1 MFLIKRNAKTKLKSN
16 QIKGGIYM
24 EEKLIS
30 AIKESKII
38 YDEDKLLAVLN
49 YAKDIYKDVLR
60 YTGQTYLEHSL
71 GVAIEVI
78 LLRLDENSIYASI
91 LHEVTR
97 FDVDMNDI
105 TLKFGEEVTTL
116 IKGID
121 RLSYLNY
128 ANNDKLDINILR
140 KMFMAIAKDVRVIL
154 IKLADRLYN
163 MRKADEMQEDFR
175 ILKAKE
181 TLEIY
186 SPIAHRL
193 RYFTY

>member
-1 MFLIKRNAKTKLKSN
+1 
-16 QIKGGIYM
+16 M
-24 EEKLIS
+24 EENLI
-30 AIKESKII
+30 AAVNESKISC
-38 YDEDKLLAVLN
+38 EKGKLQAVIN
-49 YAKDIYKDVLR
+49 YAKDIYKDELR
-60 YTGQTYLEHSL
+60 YTRQSYLEHTL
-71 GVAIEVI
+71 GVATEVA
-78 LLRLDENSIYASI
+78 LLKLDENSIYASI
-91 LHEVTR
+91 LHEVVK
-97 FDVDMNDI
+97 FNVDMKDI
-105 TLKFGEEVTTL
+105 TLNFGEEVTNL
-116 IKGID
+116 IKGVS

-128 ANNDKLDINILR
+128 ANNDKLDVNILR

-186 SPIAHRL
+186 SPIANRL

>member
-1 MFLIKRNAKTKLKSN
+1 V
-16 QIKGGIYM
+16 
-24 EEKLIS
+24 EEKLIA
-30 AIKESKII
+30 AIKENKII
-38 YDEDKLLAVLN
+38 CEDGKLQAVIN
-49 YAKDIYKDVLR
+49 YAKDIYKDELR
-60 YTGQTYLEHSL
+60 YTGQTYLEHTI
-71 GVAIEVI
+71 GVATEVA

-91 LHEVTR
+91 LHEVIK
-97 FDVDMNDI
+97 FNVDMNEI
-105 TLKFGEEVTTL
+105 TLKFGEEVATL
-116 IKGID
+116 IKGVA

-128 ANNDKLDINILR
+128 ANNDKLDVNILR

-193 RYFTY
+193 RNFTY

>member
-1 MFLIKRNAKTKLKSN
+1 
-16 QIKGGIYM
+16 M